1 MNSGSKLFF
10 YDSIKILILFIFLW
24 GSIFAENDIQTL
36 IDSGNIKNCFLDGG
50 TLQLAG
56 KGLQNLNGMENIPNP
71 ELIKIIDLSHNQ
83 IKSLNG
89 SLFKYFTNLAELI
102 LNHNLIEQFASF
114 DGLNNLRELHLT
126 HNKLKVFDLE
136 QLSKLSMLYVLN
148 LGFNEI
154 SAIKTGDNL
163 ISKNFNSTNLDS
175 KNLDS
180 KNLEMLFL
188 NNNKIKELTANAFS
202 AYPNLQ
208 ALYLQNNMIDN
219 LDSKSFSGLSNIRL
233 LYLYDNFIT
242 KLPSNVFVDLK
253 QLHLLYLRNNSIQI
267 LEKDWDAGLKSLKI
281 LDI

>member
-10 YDSIKILILFIFLW
+10 YDSIKILILFIFLC

-56 KGLQNLNGMENIPNP
+56 KGLQNLNGMKNIPNP

-83 IKSLNG
+83 IKNLNG
-89 SLFKYFTNLAELI
+89 SLFKCFTNLAELV
-102 LNHNLIEQFASF
+102 LNHNLIEQFESL

-126 HNKLKVFDLE
+126 HNKLKIFDLE
-136 QLSKLSMLYVLN
+136 QLSKFSMLYVLN

-154 SAIKTGDNL
+154 SVIKTGDNV
-163 ISKNFNSTNLDS
+163 IS
-175 KNLDS
+175 KNLDL

-188 NNNKIKELTANAFS
+188 NNNKIKDLPADAFS